1 MKNGE
6 SPGFPRFRSRARGI
20 NSFDL
25 PTPTIKRHRQYSV
38 LSVKGIGKFRFK
50 GCEVDGTIKMARVVR
65 TPRRIV
71 VQVVVDYGEVA
82 DASDHRSPLG
92 IDVGIA
98 SRITLSDGFQSPK
111 VEVDRSKLKRRQRI
125 LSRATKGSA
134 SRAKK
139 RASLSRQWQR
149 VREAERGTLHE
160 LTSSLVEERSSRFFV
175 ENLQIRNMVRNK
187 RLARSIMEQQWGT
200 FAQQL
205 GYKAEEAGGFVRYVN
220 PRNTSQLCSVCGFLP
235 EIKLALSLRT
245 YACGVCGHT
254 EDRDVN
260 AARNILSI
268 GLADWSGGAPPA
280 CREDANGVG
289 ELNGS
294 PTQDTSAVCM
304 RAAQ

>member
-1 MKNGE
+1 M
-6 SPGFPRFRSRARGI
+6 
-20 NSFDL
+20 
-25 PTPTIKRHRQYSV
+25 
-38 LSVKGIGKFRFK
+38 KGIGKFRFK
-50 GCEVDGTIKMARVVR
+50 GSEVDGTIKMARVVR

-71 VQVVVDYGEVA
+71 VQVVVDHGKVA

-92 IDVGIA
+92 IDVGVK

-111 VEVDRSKLKRRQRI
+111 IMIDRSELKRRQRI

-205 GYKAEEAGGFVRYVN
+205 GYKAEEAGGFARYVN